1 MPSEAQH
8 KRKKMITI
16 EECKKVLNKGER
28 KYKDEEIKKIRECLY
43 FIGGLQLEINN
54 NVFKNLQQ

>member
-1 MPSEAQH
+1 VPSEAQH

-28 KYKDEEIKKIRECLY
+28 KYKDEEIKKIREYLY
-43 FIGGLQLEINN
+43 FIGSLQLEVDNN
-54 NVFKNLQQ
+54 ELKN

>member
-54 NVFKNLQQ
+54 NVF